1 VTCGFHLEHYRE
13 LLEAAKAGG
22 YRFAPF
28 GEGPAR
34 GELFLRHDVDLALP
48 AAVQMAEL
56 ESELEVEATYFLMT
70 QSVFYNLASAEG
82 VDALERLRDLG
93 HTVGLHAVYPN
104 VTLDG
109 RFEPVVSW
117 HNPEREFMSAEIA
130 GAINAYGERYFSPE
144 TYRSDSNQR
153 WRSGCPHEEL
163 RAGAFP
169 WLQLLVHPEIWVYPG
184 ATMGE
189 TMRAMLDAE
198 RARRLEQL
206 AADNIDLS

>member
-1 VTCGFHLEHYRE
+1 VTCSFDLVHYRE

-22 YRFAPF
+22 YRFTRF
-28 GEGPAR
+28 GEGPKR
-34 GELFLRHDVDLALP
+34 GDLFLRHDIDLALP
-48 AAVQMAEL
+48 AALQMAEL
-56 ESELEVEATYFLMT
+56 ESELEVQATYFLMT

-82 VDALERLRDLG
+82 ADALERLRDLG

-104 VTLDG
+104 VALDG

-117 HNPEREFMSAEIA
+117 HNPAPEFMSAEIA
-130 GAINAYGERYFSPE
+130 GATNAYGERYFSPE

-169 WLQLLVHPEIWVYPG
+169 WLQLLIHPEIWVYPG

-198 RARRLEQL
+198 SARRLEQL